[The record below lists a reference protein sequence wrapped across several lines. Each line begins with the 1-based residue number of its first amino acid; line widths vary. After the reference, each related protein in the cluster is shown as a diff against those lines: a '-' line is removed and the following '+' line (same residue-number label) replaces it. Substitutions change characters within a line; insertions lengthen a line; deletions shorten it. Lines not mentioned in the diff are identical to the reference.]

1 MNTLWETNFWVLMIW
16 RFKFKFYQ
24 NINEG
29 MVINPYAY
37 YLIVSPKLNSDE
49 RNPPPRTPS
58 TLTCWASHFF
68 DIYITFV
75 NEGELKVNLTC
86 LSFFVW
92 KSSVLTR
99 SSCFTSQ
106 QFAISNLNYLDLQ
119 RNFSQPLIQ
128 LKFIA
133 NWNHMPCIAVFLLMK
148 NCTI

>member
-1 MNTLWETNFWVLMIW
+1 MIW

-24 NINEG
+24 NINELRYSYQSLCLLSYSLSQ
-29 MVINPYAY
+29 VEFRWELESPYKNLKY
-37 YLIVSPKLNSDE
+37 FDLF
-49 RNPPPRTPS
+49 
-58 TLTCWASHFF
+58 CWASHFS

-86 LSFFVW
+86 LNFFVW

-128 LKFIA
+128 LKFIT
-133 NWNHMPCIAVFLLMK
+133 NWNHMQWIAEFLLMK

>member
-1 MNTLWETNFWVLMIW
+1 MIW

-29 MVINPYAY
+29 IVINPYAY
-37 YLIVSPKLNSDE
+37 CLTVSPKLNSDE
-49 RNPPPRTPS
+49 SWNPPIRTSS
-58 TLTCWASHFF
+58 TLTCWASHFS

-86 LSFFVW
+86 LNFFVW

-99 SSCFTSQ
+99 SSCFASQ
-106 QFAISNLNYLDLQ
+106 QFAISNLNYLYLQ

-128 LKFIA
+128 LKFIT
-133 NWNHMPCIAVFLLMK
+133 NWNHMQWIAEFLLMK